1 VVRFSRSNKGSGKA
15 HYIFSRI
22 VLLKGLV
29 AMELFISQLI
39 NGLSVSSMLFIT
51 ALGLVIIFGLMDVV
65 NMAHGEFIMLGAYV
79 TYFVT
84 TVFEASFILAML
96 LAFTFT
102 ALFGVLIEVTLIK
115 KLYGK
120 VAESLLVTFAL
131 SIILQ
136 QIVRMTLGPED
147 KFVGLPIEGSIDFA
161 GIVVPLYNVFLIAIA
176 VIIMLTTLALFYRT
190 SFGMQLRAVTKN
202 RNMAQCLGINTS
214 RIDTLTFA
222 CGSGLAGLA
231 GALIAPVKSVMPSM
245 GASYIVDGFLTVV
258 LGGFT
263 SIAGT
268 AASSVVVSESVTVM
282 AGYISEITA
291 KILVFLIIIILIRFK
306 PEGLFTMERR

>member
-1 VVRFSRSNKGSGKA
+1 
-15 HYIFSRI
+15 
-22 VLLKGLV
+22 
-29 AMELFISQLI
+29 MELLISQII
-39 NGLSVSSMLFIT
+39 NGLSISSMLFIT

-84 TVFEASFILAML
+84 TVFEASFALAMV
-96 LAFTFT
+96 LAFIVT
-102 ALFGVLIEVTLIK
+102 ALFGVIIEVTLIK

-120 VAESLLVTFAL
+120 VAETLLATFAL

-136 QIVRMTLGPED
+136 QIVRMVLGPED
-147 KFVGLPIEGSIDFA
+147 KFVGLPIEGSLAIQ
-161 GIVVPLYNVFLIAIA
+161 GIVVPLYNVFLIVVAL
-176 VIIMLTTLALFYRT
+176 VIMLATLALFYKT

-231 GALIAPVKSVMPSM
+231 GALIAPVKSVMPTM
-245 GASYIVDGFLTVV
+245 GTSYIIDGFLTVV

-263 SIAGT
+263 SIVGT
-268 AASSVVVSESVTVM
+268 AAGSVVISESVTVM
-282 AGYISEITA
+282 AGFISEITA
-291 KILVFLIIIILIRFK
+291 KILVFLIIIVLIRFK
-306 PEGLFTMERR
+306 PEGLFTSERR

>member
-1 VVRFSRSNKGSGKA
+1 
-15 HYIFSRI
+15 
-22 VLLKGLV
+22 
-29 AMELFISQLI
+29 MELLISQII
-39 NGLSVSSMLFIT
+39 NGLSISSMLFIT

-84 TVFEASFILAML
+84 TVFEASFALAMV
-96 LAFTFT
+96 LAFIVT
-102 ALFGVLIEVTLIK
+102 ALFGVIIEVTLIK

-120 VAESLLVTFAL
+120 VAETLLATFAL

-136 QIVRMTLGPED
+136 QIVRMVLGPED
-147 KFVGLPIEGSIDFA
+147 KFVGLPIEGSLTIQ
-161 GIVVPLYNVFLIAIA
+161 GIVVPLYNVFLIVVALL
-176 VIIMLTTLALFYRT
+176 IMLATLALFYKT

-231 GALIAPVKSVMPSM
+231 GALIAPVKSVMPTM
-245 GASYIVDGFLTVV
+245 GTSYIIDGFLTVV

-263 SIAGT
+263 SIVGT
-268 AASSVVVSESVTVM
+268 AAGSVVISESVTVM
-282 AGYISEITA
+282 AGFISEITA
-291 KILVFLIIIILIRFK
+291 KILVFLIIIVLIRFK
-306 PEGLFTMERR
+306 PEGLFTSERR